1 MYFNLIQN
9 QGNVDISALRDRI
22 KQLELELEDK
32 NNQLDEIKCRGH
44 LPAGRSL
51 HSYRYNPTFS
61 RQKRSEVEM
70 EKLKRE
76 NIELKRLQGELKHKT
91 NNNFNELLKKAESNN
106 AGVTNQVELD
116 ELKQQLSDETKT
128 REKLLQVT
136 R

>member
-91 NNNFNELLKKAESNN
+91 NNNFNELLKKRR
-106 AGVTNQVELD
+106 VIM
-116 ELKQQLSDETKT
+116 
-128 REKLLQVT
+128 RE
-136 R
+136 

>member
-1 MYFNLIQN
+1 
-9 QGNVDISALRDRI
+9 
-22 KQLELELEDK
+22 
-32 NNQLDEIKCRGH
+32 
-44 LPAGRSL
+44 
-51 HSYRYNPTFS
+51 
-61 RQKRSEVEM
+61 M

-91 NNNFNELLKKAESNN
+91 DDNFNELLKKAESNN

>member
-91 NNNFNELLKKAESNN
+91 DDNFNELLKKAESNN